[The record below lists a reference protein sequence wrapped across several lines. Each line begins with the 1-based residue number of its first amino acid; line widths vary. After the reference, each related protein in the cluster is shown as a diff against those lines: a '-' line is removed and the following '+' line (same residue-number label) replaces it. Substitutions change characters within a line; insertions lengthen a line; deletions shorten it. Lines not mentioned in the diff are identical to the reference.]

1 MTSETTDLLVAG
13 WQFCL
18 GAHSL
23 PARPPSASFPRGQKT
38 HNATEEGEL
47 AMPANANARRPFL
60 TSL

>member
-13 WQFCL
+13 WQFSL
-18 GAHSL
+18 SL

-38 HNATEEGEL
+38 HKATEEGEL